1 MKRALSM
8 TFIPFTAASC
18 RATGS
23 VDCGPVIS
31 QKRASSVCLAERLLL
46 ILPPSS
52 LISFYSLAHCSLLS
66 AIGGSGRN
74 CDGLVM
80 ANGFTFGHMEATVIG
95 VGTYTPGFAFGR

>member
-46 ILPPSS
+46 VLAPRS
-52 LISFYSLAHCSLLS
+52 LISL
-66 AIGGSGRN
+66 
-74 CDGLVM
+74 
-80 ANGFTFGHMEATVIG
+80 
-95 VGTYTPGFAFGR
+95 

>member
-31 QKRASSVCLAERLLL
+31 QKRASSVRLAERLLL
-46 ILPPSS
+46 VLAPSS
-52 LISFYSLAHCSLLS
+52 LISYAVFCLNKKMS

-95 VGTYTPGFAFGR
+95 VGT